1 MNKLDLKRITA
12 VCIDGRDLSN
22 DVIDSYRVLFNH
34 MLSSANFYDIVF
46 VSKDEIKH
54 EGVKNIRISGFD
66 ISGYSSYCVKELNGI
81 VDSDF
86 CLVFQLDGFI
96 LNPNLWDEGF
106 YDYDYIGAP
115 WPLHF
120 GGWVSEENQV
130 GNGGFS
136 LRSKK
141 LLEVTQNLPSTSNHE
156 DTYIVFENRD
166 ILDENDIKIA
176 PLDIAIKFSVENP
189 IDDSHNIDTCFGF
202 HSKSLLIDALKNKII
217 R

>member
-22 DVIDSYRVLFNH
+22 DLINSYRVLFNH
-34 MLSSANFYDIVF
+34 MLSVANFHDLVF
-46 VSKDEIKH
+46 VSRNGIEH
-54 EGVKNIRISGFD
+54 TGVKNIIIPGFD
-66 ISGYSSYCVKELNGI
+66 IGGYSSYCVKELNNI

-96 LNPNLWDEGF
+96 LNPDLWDERF

-115 WPLHF
+115 WPIHF
-120 GGWVSEENQV
+120 GGWVSEGRQV

-141 LLEVTQNLPSTSNHE
+141 LLGVTQDLPDTSNHE
-156 DTYIVFENRD
+156 DTYIVFDKRD

-176 PLDIAIKFSVENP
+176 PLEIAVKFSVENA

-202 HSKSLLIDALKNKII
+202 HSKSLLIDVLKNKII